1 MTEIKRIKCGNGN
14 CYIVSNGKEAIL
26 ADTAKE
32 EHLDTILEAC
42 KPYDMKLLLLTHGH
56 FDHTGNAA
64 ALSGKLGIP
73 IAMHK
78 ADLDLLDDNMAQPLT
93 AGSFFGKIV
102 LRASQEAFSNREMPK
117 FQPTIFLDHGDD
129 LSEYGVPAKVIG
141 LPGHTNGSIA
151 IDVDGKYL
159 ITGDAVMNILYPTVS
174 LLYHNKEEMLSSA
187 KRISALGERIL
198 CFGHGKPGRNRL
210 WVKE

>member
-26 ADTAKE
+26 VDAAKK
-32 EHLDTILEAC
+32 EHLDAILEAC
-42 KPYDMKLLLLTHGH
+42 NPYDMKLLLLTHGH
-56 FDHTGNAA
+56 FDHTENAA

-73 IAMHK
+73 IAMHR
-78 ADLDLLDDNMAQPLT
+78 ADLDLIDDNMAQPLT
-93 AGSFFGKIV
+93 AGSFFGRIV
-102 LRASQEAFSNREMPK
+102 LKASMESFSNREMPK

-129 LSEYGVPAKVIG
+129 LSEYGVSAKVIG

-159 ITGDAVMNILYPTVS
+159 IAGDAVMNMLYPTVS
-174 LLYHNKEEMLSSA
+174 LLYHNREEMLNSA
-187 KRISALGERIL
+187 RKISALGERVIF
-198 CFGHGKPGRNRL
+198 FGHGKPVRSRK
-210 WVKE
+210 WVK